1 MNTSVLE
8 ITDQQYL
15 IKLDK
20 QEFDL
25 SFINTLLK
33 RIQSEKTFFKRF
45 LEDEE
50 DMISRSRNLE
60 ERDLDHL
67 SEK

>member
-1 MNTSVLE
+1 MSTSVLE

-45 LEDEE
+45 LEEEE
-50 DMISRSRNLE
+50 DIISKSRNFE
-60 ERDLDHL
+60 ERDIDHL

>member
-45 LEDEE
+45 MEDEE
-50 DMISRSRNLE
+50 DIISKSRNFE

>member
-1 MNTSVLE
+1 MILTVLE
-8 ITDQQYL
+8 ITDKTYL

-25 SFINTLLK
+25 PFINSLLK
-33 RIQSEKTFFKRF
+33 RINKEKTFLGTSFQENEN
-45 LEDEE
+45 LVLD
-50 DMISRSRNLE
+50 SRAFE
-60 ERDLDHL
+60 EREVDHL